1 MLFPATQEYGKSTL
15 INGLFGRNITEEGKV
30 SQKIKRGKNTT
41 TAIQLYELEE
51 DTYIADT
58 PGFSTFDIYEI
69 PSDELA
75 QYYIDFTPYISNCE
89 FIGCQHIKE
98 RKCGIKEAVEEG
110 KIAKERYERYQKIYE
125 DLKERE
131 AHQW

>member
-75 QYYIDFTPYISNCE
+75 QYYINFTPYISNCE

>member
-1 MLFPATQEYGKSTL
+1 MGCLEE
-15 INGLFGRNITEEGKV
+15 NITEEGKV

-75 QYYIDFTPYISNCE
+75 QYYTTLLPIFQIVN
-89 FIGCQHIKE
+89 
-98 RKCGIKEAVEEG
+98 
-110 KIAKERYERYQKIYE
+110 
-125 DLKERE
+125 L
-131 AHQW
+131 